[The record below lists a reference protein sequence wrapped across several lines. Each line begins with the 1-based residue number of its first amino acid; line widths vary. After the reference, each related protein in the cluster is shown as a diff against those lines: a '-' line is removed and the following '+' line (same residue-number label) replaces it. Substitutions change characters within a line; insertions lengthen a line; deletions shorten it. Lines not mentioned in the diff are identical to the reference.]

1 VHLTS
6 YHRPRGGSDRLRV
19 TKIWEAARATS
30 AASSFFDPIYISIG
44 AVGEEFVD
52 GATGANNPVQELWNE
67 AKDLWDPEPLES
79 NLKCIVSIG
88 TGVPSVEPF
97 GTGLL
102 DIGSTLLRI
111 STETEKTA
119 ELFQRTHS
127 SLDDSC
133 RSFRFNVR
141 NGLEK
146 IGLEDASQKDRIMA
160 VTQRYVESQDAFKMM
175 RRCASI
181 LAERNCASLM
191 YMSNLVYFLY
201 LFPGYSLC

>member
-1 VHLTS
+1 MTSDTVHLTS
-6 YHRPRGGSDRLRV
+6 YRRSRGSGDRLRV

-30 AASSFFDPIYISIG
+30 AASSFFDPIRINIG

-52 GATGANNPVQELWNE
+52 GATGANNPIQEVWNE
-67 AKDLWDPEPLES
+67 AKDMWDPEPLES

-97 GTGLL
+97 RTGLFE
-102 DIGSTLLRI
+102 IGNTLVRM

-127 SLDDSC
+127 DLDDSG
-133 RSFRFNVR
+133 RYFRFNVR

-146 IGLEDASQKDRIMA
+146 IGLEDSSQKDTIVA
-160 VTQRYVESQDAFKMM
+160 VTQRYVESQDTFKLMK
-175 RRCASI
+175 RCAST
-181 LAERNCASLM
+181 LVERQRASL
-191 YMSNLVYFLY
+191 YA
-201 LFPGYSLC
+201 

>member
-1 VHLTS
+1 MTSDTVHLTS
-6 YHRPRGGSDRLRV
+6 YRRPRGGGDRLRV

-30 AASSFFDPIYISIG
+30 AASSFFDPIRISIG

-52 GATGANNPVQELWNE
+52 GATGANNPIQELWNE
-67 AKDLWDPEPLES
+67 AKDMWDPEPLEN

-97 GTGLL
+97 RTGLL
-102 DIGSTLLRI
+102 EIGDTLVRM

-127 SLDDSC
+127 DLDDSG
-133 RSFRFNVR
+133 RYFRFNVR

-146 IGLEDASQKDRIMA
+146 IALEDSSQKDTIVA
-160 VTQRYVESQDAFKMM
+160 VTQRYVESQDTFKQMK
-175 RRCASI
+175 RCASN
-181 LAERNCASLM
+181 LAERERASL
-191 YMSNLVYFLY
+191 YA
-201 LFPGYSLC
+201 